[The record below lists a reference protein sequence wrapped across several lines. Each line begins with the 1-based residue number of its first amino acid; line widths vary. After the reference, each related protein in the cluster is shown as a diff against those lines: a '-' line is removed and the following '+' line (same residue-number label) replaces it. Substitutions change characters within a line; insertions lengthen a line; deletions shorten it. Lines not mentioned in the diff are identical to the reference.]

1 MKFLLCA
8 LNAKYIHANPA
19 VRSLSAY
26 AGDIPGCRVIVREF
40 TINQLTEDILAGIS
54 EEKPDAVGFSCYI
67 WNIETVKKL
76 VSALPRVLPETKIY
90 LGGPEVSF
98 HSEEILREM
107 PEVTAIMTG
116 EGEEVFR
123 DLLISLAAGELSPSN
138 HMETPCFP
146 HMETPRFPHMETPRF
161 PHMETPRTTN
171 METPRQGCL
180 HAGHILPMDSVPFCY
195 DPEIS
200 ENRIIYYESS
210 RGCPFRCSYCLSS
223 IDKTLRLRSIARVTE
238 HLDRF
243 LTDRVPQVKFIDRTF
258 NANHEHAHAIWQ
270 YLSEHD
276 NGVTNF
282 HFEIAADLLTED
294 EILLLNR
301 LRPGLVQLEIGVQT
315 VNDRTLGEICR
326 PADTEKIR
334 RAALRLRA
342 PGNIHI
348 HLDLIAGLPCEDYD
362 SFVHSFNEV
371 YSMQPHE
378 LQLGFLKVLK
388 GTRMEEKAGDYG
400 LQYLPYPPYEV
411 LSTRWITYEELRKL
425 KAVEEMLEIHYNS
438 RQFTQT
444 IPLLETRFAAPF
456 SLYEAL
462 AAWYKEH
469 DYFLIVPGR
478 ARRYEILLE
487 FAESLGGEAFR
498 EKVRETLTLDY
509 YLREDPK
516 KRPAFVHSLPDSS
529 RIDTGHRDP
538 VTGNFILRSR

>member
-1 MKFLLCA
+1 MKILLCA

-19 VRSLSAY
+19 VRSLAAY
-26 AGDIPGCRVIVREF
+26 AGNIPGCRVIVREF

-123 DLLISLAAGELSPSN
+123 DLVTSLAAEEFSPS
-138 HMETPCFP
+138 
-146 HMETPRFPHMETPRF
+146 
-161 PHMETPRTTN
+161 TN

-180 HAGHILPMDSVPFCY
+180 HAEHILPMDSVPFCY
-195 DPEIS
+195 DPETS
-200 ENRIIYYESS
+200 KNRIIYYESS

-282 HFEIAADLLTED
+282 HFEIAADLLTDD

-315 VNDRTLGEICR
+315 VNDRTLREICR

-334 RAALRLRA
+334 RAAFRLRA

-456 SLYEAL
+456 FLYEAL

-516 KRPAFVHSLPDSS
+516 KRPAFAHSLPDPS

-538 VTGNFILRSR
+538 VTGNFNLRSR